1 MVEETQTGKAA
12 ETKTVTGTVVFETD
26 SFHSSALDD
35 EDARRTFIEE
45 HKLTK
50 AQGESVVM
58 VDKRHDI
65 GVGITYTFR
74 ADK

>member
-1 MVEETQTGKAA
+1 MAEEPKTITDTLFV
-12 ETKTVTGTVVFETD
+12 ETK
-26 SFHSSALDD
+26 SFHSSHLDD
-35 EDARRTFIEE
+35 EDARRSFIET

-50 AQGESVVM
+50 AQSETVTL

-74 ADK
+74 AEK